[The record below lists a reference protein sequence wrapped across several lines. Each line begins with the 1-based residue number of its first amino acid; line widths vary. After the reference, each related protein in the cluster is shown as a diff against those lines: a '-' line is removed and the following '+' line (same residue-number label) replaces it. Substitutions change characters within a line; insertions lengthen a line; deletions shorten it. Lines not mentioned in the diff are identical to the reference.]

1 MAAFCSPFCSGG
13 PSGSWVNVNK
23 RYLGLKLKIS
33 GKIHYGW
40 ARLNVKIQ
48 GSSIVGTLT
57 GYAYET
63 VPGKPIRAGQTKDGG
78 EMIVEPAT
86 LGHLAQ
92 GAGAISRWR
101 RRNSVGTGSRTKPN

>member
-1 MAAFCSPFCSGG
+1 MAFNCYPFCSGG

-23 RYLGLKLKIS
+23 RYLGLELKIGS
-33 GKIHYGW
+33 KIHYGW

-48 GSSIVGTLT
+48 GSSIVATLT

-63 VPGKPIRAGQTKDGG
+63 VPGKPIKAGQTKDDDDAA
-78 EMIVEPAT
+78 VQPAS

-92 GAGAISRWR
+92 GASAISVWR
-101 RRNSVGTGSRTKPN
+101 GK